1 MAILLKRK
9 GVLMASKCPNCG
21 RVLKWYNIKADCP
34 DCGISIPNFNWEA
47 RLEEDNKRAEE
58 KFGKFYRT
66 LNMLKYSVAGTKL
79 RIVRIVLSFLPAI
92 GFILPW
98 ASIGSDK
105 DTLSLDLLG
114 LFTDGT
120 STIDFFGIL
129 FKNIGDIFSAM
140 SGEGFGGPVT
150 YFMAGLLMMLLGII
164 TIVVAFFLIFIKFR
178 KPKTN
183 AIWITDVL
191 SIAMTFVAAVLF
203 TVCGNK
209 ISGTFAIGSLTF
221 ENAQAGILW
230 GIFVYVALLAVALIG
245 NILVSKADIKSEDE
259 LENERLEKVRIKEEK
274 AEAERIKKEEQRAE
288 AKKRAEAEEAEK
300 IRKAK
305 ESLAGKEKK

>member
-1 MAILLKRK
+1 
-9 GVLMASKCPNCG
+9 MASKCPNCG

-47 RLEEDNKRAEE
+47 RLEEDNKKAEE

-79 RIVRIVLSFLPAI
+79 RIARIVLSFLPAI

-120 STIDFFGIL
+120 ITIDFFGIL
-129 FKNIGDIFSAM
+129 FKNIGDIFSAI
-140 SGEGFGGPVT
+140 SGEGFSGPVT

-183 AIWITDVL
+183 AVWIADAL
-191 SIAMTFVAAVLF
+191 SIAITFVAAVLF
-203 TVCGNK
+203 TVCGK
-209 ISGTFAIGSLTF
+209 SISGTFSIGTLTF
-221 ENAQAGILW
+221 DNAHSGILW
-230 GIFVYVALLAVALIG
+230 GIFVYVALLAVALIA
-245 NILVSKADIKSEDE
+245 NILVSKADITSEDD
-259 LENERLEKVRIKEEK
+259 LEAARLEKVRLKEEK
-274 AEAERIKKEEQRAE
+274 AEADRIRKEAERAE

-305 ESLAGKEKK
+305 ESLASKKNK

>member
-1 MAILLKRK
+1 
-9 GVLMASKCPNCG
+9 MASKCPNCG
-21 RVLKWYNIKADCP
+21 RVLKWYNVKAECP

-47 RLEEDNKRAEE
+47 RLEEDNRKAEE

-79 RIVRIVLSFLPAI
+79 RIVRIILSFLPAI

-98 ASIGSDK
+98 ASLSSSK
-105 DTLSLDLLG
+105 DTLNLDLLG

-129 FKNIGDIFSAM
+129 FKNIGDIISAM

-150 YFMAGLLMMLLGII
+150 YFMAGLLMMLLGIV
-164 TIVVAFFLIFIKFR
+164 TIVIAFFLIFIKFR

-183 AIWITDVL
+183 AIWITDAL
-191 SIAMTFVAAVLF
+191 SIAMTFVAALLF
-203 TVCGNK
+203 TVCTKNAAGAFS
-209 ISGTFAIGSLTF
+209 IGTLTF

-245 NILVSKADIKSEDE
+245 NILVSKADVTSEDD
-259 LENERLEKVRIKEEK
+259 LEAARLERVRLKEEK
-274 AEAERIKKEEQRAE
+274 AEAERIRKEAERAE

-305 ESLAGKEKK
+305 EALESKKNK

>member
-1 MAILLKRK
+1 
-9 GVLMASKCPNCG
+9 MASKCPNCG
-21 RVLKWYNIKADCP
+21 RVLKWYNIKAECP

-47 RLEEDNKRAEE
+47 RLEEDNRRAEE

-98 ASIGSDK
+98 ASLSSSK
-105 DTLSLDLLG
+105 DNLNLDLLG
-114 LFTDGT
+114 VFTDGT

-140 SGEGFGGPVT
+140 SAENFGGPVT

-183 AIWITDVL
+183 AIWITDAL
-191 SIAMTFVAAVLF
+191 SIAITFVAATLF
-203 TVCGNK
+203 TVCGKN
-209 ISGTFAIGSLTF
+209 IAGAFSIGTLTF
-221 ENAQAGILW
+221 ENAQSGILW
-230 GIFVYVALLAVALIG
+230 GIFVYVALLAVALIV
-245 NILVSKADIKSEDE
+245 NIAVSKADITSEDD
-259 LENERLEKVRIKEEK
+259 LEAARLEKVRIKEEK
-274 AEAERIKKEEQRAE
+274 AEADRIRKEAERAE

-305 ESLAGKEKK
+305 EALESKKNK

>member
-1 MAILLKRK
+1 
-9 GVLMASKCPNCG
+9 MASKCPNCG
-21 RVLKWYNIKADCP
+21 RVLKWYNVKAECP

-47 RLEEDNKRAEE
+47 RLEEDNRKAEE

-79 RIVRIVLSFLPAI
+79 RIVRIILSFLPAI

-98 ASIGSDK
+98 ASLSSSK
-105 DTLSLDLLG
+105 DTLNLDLLG

-129 FKNIGDIFSAM
+129 FKNIGDIISAM
-140 SGEGFGGPVT
+140 SGESFGGPVT
-150 YFMAGLLMMLLGII
+150 YFMAGLLMMLLGIV
-164 TIVVAFFLIFIKFR
+164 TIVIAFFLIFIKFR

-183 AIWITDVL
+183 AIWITDAL
-191 SIAMTFVAAVLF
+191 SIAMTFVAALLF
-203 TVCGNK
+203 TVCTKNAAGAFS
-209 ISGTFAIGSLTF
+209 IGTLTF

-230 GIFVYVALLAVALIG
+230 GIFVYVVLLAVALIG
-245 NILVSKADIKSEDE
+245 NILVSKADVTSEDD
-259 LENERLEKVRIKEEK
+259 LEAARLERVRLKEEK
-274 AEAERIKKEEQRAE
+274 AEAERIRKEAERAE

-305 ESLAGKEKK
+305 EALESKKNK

>member
-1 MAILLKRK
+1 
-9 GVLMASKCPNCG
+9 MASKCPNCG
-21 RVLKWYNIKADCP
+21 RVLKWYNVKAECP

-47 RLEEDNKRAEE
+47 RLEEDNRKAEE

-79 RIVRIVLSFLPAI
+79 RIVRIILSFLPAI

-98 ASIGSDK
+98 ASLSSSK
-105 DTLSLDLLG
+105 DTLNLDLLG

-129 FKNIGDIFSAM
+129 FKNIGDIISAM

-150 YFMAGLLMMLLGII
+150 YFMAGLLMMLLGIV
-164 TIVVAFFLIFIKFR
+164 TIVIAFFLIFIKFR

-183 AIWITDVL
+183 AIWITDAL
-191 SIAMTFVAAVLF
+191 SIAMTFVAALLF
-203 TVCGNK
+203 TVCTKNSAGAFS
-209 ISGTFAIGSLTF
+209 IGTLTF
-221 ENAQAGILW
+221 ENAQSGILW
-230 GIFVYVALLAVALIG
+230 GIIVYVALLAVALIG
-245 NILVSKADIKSEDE
+245 NILVSKADVTSEDD
-259 LENERLEKVRIKEEK
+259 LEAARLEKVRLKEEK
-274 AEAERIKKEEQRAE
+274 AEAERIRKEAERAE

-305 ESLAGKEKK
+305 EALESKKNK

>member
-1 MAILLKRK
+1 
-9 GVLMASKCPNCG
+9 MASKCPNCG
-21 RVLKWYNIKADCP
+21 RVLKWYNVKAECP

-47 RLEEDNKRAEE
+47 RLEEDNRKAEE

-79 RIVRIVLSFLPAI
+79 RIVRIILSFLPAI

-98 ASIGSDK
+98 ASLSSSK
-105 DTLSLDLLG
+105 DTLNLDLLG

-129 FKNIGDIFSAM
+129 FKNIGDIISAM

-150 YFMAGLLMMLLGII
+150 YFIAGLLMMLLGIV
-164 TIVVAFFLIFIKFR
+164 TIVIAFFLIFIKFR

-183 AIWITDVL
+183 AIWITDAL
-191 SIAMTFVAAVLF
+191 SIAMTFVAALLF
-203 TVCGNK
+203 TVCTKNSAGAFS
-209 ISGTFAIGSLTF
+209 IGTLTF

-245 NILVSKADIKSEDE
+245 NILVSKADVTSEDD
-259 LENERLEKVRIKEEK
+259 LEAARLERVRLKEEK
-274 AEAERIKKEEQRAE
+274 AEAERIRKEAERAE

-305 ESLAGKEKK
+305 EALESKKNK

>member
-1 MAILLKRK
+1 
-9 GVLMASKCPNCG
+9 MASKCPNCG
-21 RVLKWYNIKADCP
+21 RVLKWYNVKAECP

-47 RLEEDNKRAEE
+47 RLEEDNRKAEE

-79 RIVRIVLSFLPAI
+79 RIVRIILSFLPAI

-98 ASIGSDK
+98 ASLSSSK
-105 DTLSLDLLG
+105 DTLNLDLLG

-129 FKNIGDIFSAM
+129 FKNIGDIISAM

-150 YFMAGLLMMLLGII
+150 YFMAGLLMMLLGIV
-164 TIVVAFFLIFIKFR
+164 TIVIAFFLIFIKFR

-183 AIWITDVL
+183 AIWITDAL
-191 SIAMTFVAAVLF
+191 SIAMTFVAALLF
-203 TVCGNK
+203 TVCTKNAA
-209 ISGTFAIGSLTF
+209 GTFSIGTLTF

-245 NILVSKADIKSEDE
+245 NILVSKADVTSEDD
-259 LENERLEKVRIKEEK
+259 LEAARLERVRLKEEK
-274 AEAERIKKEEQRAE
+274 AEAERIRKEAERAE

-305 ESLAGKEKK
+305 EALESKKNK

>member
-1 MAILLKRK
+1 
-9 GVLMASKCPNCG
+9 MASKCPNCG
-21 RVLKWYNIKADCP
+21 RVLKWYNVKAECP

-47 RLEEDNKRAEE
+47 RLEEDNRKAEE
-58 KFGKFYRT
+58 KFGEFYRT

-79 RIVRIVLSFLPAI
+79 RIVRIILSFLPAI

-98 ASIGSDK
+98 ASLSSSK
-105 DTLSLDLLG
+105 DTLNLDLLG

-129 FKNIGDIFSAM
+129 FKNIGDIISAM

-150 YFMAGLLMMLLGII
+150 YFMAGLLMMLLGIV
-164 TIVVAFFLIFIKFR
+164 TIVIAFFLIFIKFR

-183 AIWITDVL
+183 AIWITDAL
-191 SIAMTFVAAVLF
+191 SIAMTFVAALLF
-203 TVCGNK
+203 TVCTKNSAGAFS
-209 ISGTFAIGSLTF
+209 IGTLTF

-230 GIFVYVALLAVALIG
+230 GIFVYVALLAVALFG
-245 NILVSKADIKSEDE
+245 NILVSKADVTSEDD
-259 LENERLEKVRIKEEK
+259 LEAARLERVRLKEEK
-274 AEAERIKKEEQRAE
+274 AEAERIRKEAERAE

-305 ESLAGKEKK
+305 EALESKKNK